1 MGWSQDRKIKTN
13 YVLSHLLSFIPT
25 ISELK
30 FGKLTESVE
39 QAGEATA
46 HEYLQVT
53 TPSVVHS
60 IAIERPSIWLKMC
73 RLMLANA
80 CSLEDLHCKFYSQPG
95 KPNDKP
101 EPPLISSDFNG

>member
-30 FGKLTESVE
+30 FGKLTEFVE

-53 TPSVVHS
+53 TV
-60 IAIERPSIWLKMC
+60 
-73 RLMLANA
+73 
-80 CSLEDLHCKFYSQPG
+80 
-95 KPNDKP
+95 
-101 EPPLISSDFNG
+101 